1 MVEVDRELKQYLR
14 EIKLFALLTREE
26 EQKLAR
32 KINRGDKKA
41 REELIRANLRLVVSI
56 AKKYHHIG
64 LSLLD
69 LIEEGNLGLIKAVEK
84 YDLSRGCKFATYAS
98 WWIRQ
103 AITRALANQGKL
115 VRIPVYLTGLL
126 SRSRRV
132 TRQLR
137 QKLKREPT
145 EVEIAGKMKLP
156 LEKIRMLRE
165 ISLSHNSLEK
175 PVGEEG
181 SGQLMDM
188 IQDMSENS
196 AVSQV
201 KKMVQHEQI
210 IHYVNSIPARES
222 SVLRLRFG
230 LEDGIFRTLE
240 EVGREMDLTRE
251 RIRQIE
257 GSAIRRLRTKAI
269 GGDYGAFERK
279 NQKHS

>member
-14 EIKLFALLTREE
+14 EIKLSALLTREE
-26 EQKLAR
+26 EQELAR
-32 KINRGDKKA
+32 KVKRGDKKA

-56 AKKYHHIG
+56 AKKYHHMG

-69 LIEEGNLGLIKAVEK
+69 LIEEGNIGLIKAVEK
-84 YDLSRGCKFATYAS
+84 YDLSKGCKFATYAS

-126 SRSRRV
+126 SKSRKV

-175 PVGEEG
+175 PIGEEG

-201 KKMVQHEQI
+201 KRMVQHEQI
-210 IHYVNSIPARES
+210 MHYVNSIPARES
-222 SVLRLRFG
+222 SVLKLRFG

-240 EVGREMDLTRE
+240 EIGREMDLTRE

-257 GSAIRRLRTKAI
+257 GSAIKRLRTRAT
-269 GGDYGAFERK
+269 GGGYGAFERK
-279 NQKHS
+279 NQEHS

>member
-14 EIKLFALLTREE
+14 EIKLSALLTREE

-32 KINRGDKKA
+32 KVKRGDKEA
-41 REELIRANLRLVVSI
+41 REKLIRANLRLVVSI
-56 AKKYHHIG
+56 AKKYHYIG

-84 YDLSRGCKFATYAS
+84 YDLSKGCKFATYAS

-126 SRSRRV
+126 SKSRRV
-132 TRQLR
+132 TRLLR

-145 EVEIAGKMKLP
+145 EVEIAGKMKLS
-156 LEKIRMLRE
+156 LEKVRMLHE
-165 ISLSHNSLEK
+165 VSLSHNSLEK

-201 KKMVQHEQI
+201 KRMVQHEQI
-210 IHYVNSIPARES
+210 MHYVNSIPARES
-222 SVLRLRFG
+222 SVLKLRFG

-240 EVGREMDLTRE
+240 EIGREMDLTRE

-257 GSAIRRLRTKAI
+257 GSAIKRLRTKAI
-269 GGDYGAFERK
+269 GGGYGTFERK
-279 NQKHS
+279 DQKHS